1 MSLKTKIPP
10 PIVGLVF
17 AVLIWAISKAI
28 PTTPMLTEQQ
38 SLLAAVILLITGFG
52 FAISGMV
59 SFRAA
64 STTVNPLQPDQAS
77 ALVTSGV
84 YRITRNPMYIGL
96 ATVLIG
102 WSTFLGAPLGLVGV
116 VGFMAYIQYFQIIPE
131 EQALVRLFGAEFEAY
146 QASVRRWL

>member
-17 AVLIWAISKAI
+17 SVLIWAISKAI

-116 VGFMAYIQYFQIIPE
+116 VGFMAYIQHFQIIPE
-131 EQALVRLFGAEFEAY
+131 EQALERLFGAEFETY

>member
-1 MSLKTKIPP
+1 MSLKTKIPL

-96 ATVLIG
+96 ATVLI
-102 WSTFLGAPLGLVGV
+102 A
-116 VGFMAYIQYFQIIPE
+116 
-131 EQALVRLFGAEFEAY
+131 
-146 QASVRRWL
+146 

>member
-1 MSLKTKIPP
+1 
-10 PIVGLVF
+10 
-17 AVLIWAISKAI
+17 
-28 PTTPMLTEQQ
+28 
-38 SLLAAVILLITGFG
+38 
-52 FAISGMV
+52 MV

-116 VGFMAYIQYFQIIPE
+116 VGFMAYIQHFQIIPE

-146 QASVRRWL
+146 QASARRWL

>member
-17 AVLIWAISKAI
+17 SVLIWAISKAI
-28 PTTPMLTEQQ
+28 PTTPMSTEQQ
-38 SLLAAVILLITGFG
+38 SLLAAVILLLAGFG

-116 VGFMAYIQYFQIIPE
+116 VGFMAYIQHFQIIPE

>member
-17 AVLIWAISKAI
+17 AVLIWAISKAT
-28 PTTPMLTEQQ
+28 PTMPILTEQQ
-38 SLLAAVILLITGFG
+38 SLLVAVILLLAGVG
-52 FAISGMV
+52 FAISGMLA
-59 SFRAA
+59 FRAA
-64 STTVNPLQPDQAS
+64 STTVNPLQPHQAS

-84 YRITRNPMYIGL
+84 YKITRNPMYIGL
-96 ATVLIG
+96 ATVLVA

-116 VGFMAYIQYFQIIPE
+116 VGFMGYIHYLQIIPE

>member
-17 AVLIWAISKAI
+17 SVLIWAISKAI

-38 SLLAAVILLITGFG
+38 SLLAAVILLLAGFG

-116 VGFMAYIQYFQIIPE
+116 VGFMAYIQHFQIIPE

>member
-17 AVLIWAISKAI
+17 SVLIWAISKAI

-64 STTVNPLQPDQAS
+64 STTVKPLQPDQAS

-116 VGFMAYIQYFQIIPE
+116 VGFMAYIQHFQIIPE

>member
-1 MSLKTKIPP
+1 
-10 PIVGLVF
+10 
-17 AVLIWAISKAI
+17 
-28 PTTPMLTEQQ
+28 MLTEQQ

-116 VGFMAYIQYFQIIPE
+116 VGFMAYIQHFQIIPE

>member
-17 AVLIWAISKAI
+17 SVLIWAISKAI

-102 WSTFLGAPLGLVGV
+102 WSTFLAAPLGLVGV
-116 VGFMAYIQYFQIIPE
+116 VGFMAYIQHFQIIPE

>member
-17 AVLIWAISKAI
+17 SVLIWAISKAI

-38 SLLAAVILLITGFG
+38 SLLAAVILLLASFG

-102 WSTFLGAPLGLVGV
+102 WSTFLAAPLGLVGV
-116 VGFMAYIQYFQIIPE
+116 VGFMAYIQHFQIIPE